1 VAVLVVWTR
10 AKSPKAEPAGLE
22 VGGDEPPAVV
32 NLLTNGWKVRGEAVS
47 ATLVDLAARGA
58 LDIEQTAPEHYV
70 VRVKAAP
77 SDLTGYER
85 DVYDLVRDIA
95 SPDVVPFEALTC
107 GTEAETARFHKAFDK
122 AVVRDARA
130 RGLSRPRWSPAM
142 HLLVSV
148 AALAPAALASGA
160 VMSLPDQSTSSSSN
174 DDNPVLA
181 FLGLAV
187 VVWGA
192 LLTLFGYLRA
202 ERETAKGMEVAG
214 RWLGLAEN
222 LRADGTFPDL
232 PPTSVK
238 VWDRYLAY
246 GVALGIAVGT
256 ERAIPLGA
264 ESDTEAWSSVGGTWR
279 LVRIRYPRW
288 VPPGWGGA
296 PGLLLFVGVLS
307 AAIAG
312 AIFFAAIP
320 ALSDV
325 RTDIIERAGENKD
338 AAQLT
343 IDVVIGVLAG
353 GAALLG
359 ARGLWMA
366 GLAVLDVGRPQVVEG
381 KVLRVRTKAK
391 KTYVAIDDGRADHI
405 RAWVPAHNAQQG
417 ADVRATVATHV
428 GFVRTIEVVRH
439 QA

>member
-1 VAVLVVWTR
+1 MLIVATR
-10 AKSPKAEPAGLE
+10 AKSPTAVPAGLE

-58 LDIEQTAPEHYV
+58 LGIDETAPEHYV

-77 SDLTGYER
+77 SDLTRYER
-85 DVYDLVRDIA
+85 DVYDLVREIA

-107 GTEAETARFHKAFDK
+107 GTEAETTRFHKSFEK

-130 RGLSRPRWSPAM
+130 RGLSRSRWSPAV
-142 HLLVSV
+142 HALVSAV
-148 AALAPAALASGA
+148 AVAPAALAAAA
-160 VMSLPDQSTSSSSN
+160 VLSIPDQSTSSSN
-174 DDNPVLA
+174 DDNPILA
-181 FLGLAV
+181 FLGLTV
-187 VVWGA
+187 VAWGA
-192 LLTLFGYLRA
+192 LLALFGWLRA

-222 LRADGTFPDL
+222 LRADGTFPEL
-232 PPTSVK
+232 PPTAVK

-264 ESDTEAWSSVGGTWR
+264 ESDTEAWSPVGGTWR
-279 LVRIRYPRW
+279 LVRIRYPRR

-312 AIFFAAIP
+312 AIVFVAIP
-320 ALSDV
+320 ALADV
-325 RTDIIERAGENKD
+325 RADVIEQANESKN
-338 AAQLT
+338 AATLT
-343 IDVVIGVLAG
+343 IDVVIGVLAT
-353 GAALLG
+353 GAFLFAV
-359 ARGLWMA
+359 RGLWMA
-366 GLAVLDVGRPQVVEG
+366 VLGVLDVGRPRVVEG
-381 KVLRVRTKAK
+381 RVLRVRTKAK

-405 RAWVPAHNAQQG
+405 RAWVPAHNAYQG
-417 ADVRATVATHV
+417 AEVRATVATHA
-428 GFVRTIEVVRH
+428 GFVRAIEVLPR
-439 QA
+439 